1 MFKTLLM
8 SVVFMPVL
16 LGMLAATFGGR
27 RRGLLQLLTL
37 VLVYDVLYVL
47 MLYFL
52 RYRWVG

>member
-16 LGMLAATFGGR
+16 LGILAATVGGGR
-27 RRGLLQLLTL
+27 RGLPRLLVV

>member
-1 MFKTLLM
+1 
-8 SVVFMPVL
+8 
-16 LGMLAATFGGR
+16 MLAATVGGGR
-27 RRGLLQLLTL
+27 RGLPRLLVV